1 MNKKLEIG
9 LRPNANKTA
18 EEWVSERP
26 ETPPPAKEKT
36 KRLTVDMPQT
46 LHLDF
51 KLKAVSENEDM
62 AELIRGWIR
71 QYTYSPVGAKRGGR
85 DG

>member
-1 MNKKLEIG
+1 MTKKLDIG
-9 LRPNANKTA
+9 LRPTA
-18 EEWVSERP
+18 RKSADEWVTTRS

-46 LHLDF
+46 LHRDF

-71 QYTYSPVGAKRGGR
+71 EYTYSPVGAKRGES
-85 DG
+85 